1 MLAVPWLIGWAL
13 KPYIQIN
20 DQADATKSEKRLS
33 AAVAK
38 AQLSSLVV
46 DSGSNPT
53 PGGSSASDEPAPQEK
68 LIQATVVSKTAAV
81 KSTHSAT
88 AGPSRIPQI
97 VKPQQSE
104 SPPESGYTTKVSTY
118 SITLKMSSEWA
129 QQQIEQFRFTF
140 EEADHDKSGWLSF
153 AEVLNV
159 LEKAG
164 FKGTPEEAKVR

>member
-81 KSTHSAT
+81 KPTHSAT

-104 SPPESGYTTKVSTY
+104 SPPESGYTTKVSTH
-118 SITLKMSSEWA
+118 SITLKMSSVSG
-129 QQQIEQFRFTF
+129 
-140 EEADHDKSGWLSF
+140 HKSVPFNTHWKGECAKGARLYWR
-153 AEVLNV
+153 ATPVVLLRV
-159 LEKAG
+159 LA
-164 FKGTPEEAKVR
+164 